1 MPLGCVPLQ
10 GPGAAIWG
18 LLGAS
23 GAGLL
28 GLLAVVQVLAWCL
41 HGLLIRG
48 PGVGHRLGCA
58 GGGPAGLGLVVLA
71 LLLAAWGCWV
81 CEVL

>member
-1 MPLGCVPLQ
+1 
-10 GPGAAIWG
+10 
-18 LLGAS
+18 
-23 GAGLL
+23 
-28 GLLAVVQVLAWCL
+28 VLAWCL

-71 LLLAAWGCWV
+71 LLLAA
-81 CEVL
+81 